1 MIWGKESPKG
11 YIRYYILEES
21 YARNC
26 SRIGRTG
33 MILVSKW
40 RLCPVASKICVSMK
54 AESGDTES
62 VTVRLFGTNTDYVI
76 NREPELQAIK
86 YLSAAGFGAK
96 LLSVFANGMVQSF
109 INART
114 LTPTVTDPL
123 TFRYMRIP
131 NLSAQI
137 AKELHRFHQVEIPAS
152 LLEFADGEKQRKYQ
166 TISFTEIHDELV
178 ELKKQELTGRLNSP
192 VVYAHNDLLCGNV
205 MVNDEE
211 GTDHWQG
218 QIDTSEN
225 DGAVTCPTC
234 LRELS
239 MVEATKT
246 DHEQQ

>member
-1 MIWGKESPKG
+1 
-11 YIRYYILEES
+11 
-21 YARNC
+21 
-26 SRIGRTG
+26 
-33 MILVSKW
+33 
-40 RLCPVASKICVSMK
+40 MK

-76 NREPELQAIK
+76 NRERELQ
-86 YLSAAGFGAK
+86 
-96 LLSVFANGMVQSF
+96 
-109 INART
+109 
-114 LTPTVTDPL
+114 
-123 TFRYMRIP
+123 
-131 NLSAQI
+131 
-137 AKELHRFHQVEIPAS
+137 
-152 LLEFADGEKQRKYQ
+152 
-166 TISFTEIHDELV
+166 
-178 ELKKQELTGRLNSP
+178 KQELTGRLNSP